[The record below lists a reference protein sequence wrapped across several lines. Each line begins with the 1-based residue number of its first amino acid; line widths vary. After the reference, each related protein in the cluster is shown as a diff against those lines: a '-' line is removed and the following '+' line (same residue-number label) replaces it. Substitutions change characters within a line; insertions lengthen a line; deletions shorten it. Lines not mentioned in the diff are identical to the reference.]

1 MCGELFGHEAST
13 CCNRS
18 EKRFTHA
25 VTWPHMAAHTHTHTH
40 TRIQTQRR
48 TCKSTQALHT
58 HTPAVSLID
67 RLQERNIYT
76 HTHSLSVNTS
86 LRLVGGKHS
95 PASDFS
101 LDHVQGSGRNVLI
114 ASAFVHTHTQPDTAF
129 LSDKPHTLY
138 FTGGCSCTCKYIL
151 LTVKFSSD
159 HFCNTSEE

>member
-1 MCGELFGHEAST
+1 MYMCVSQTVFTSVSELTRGFFLLFSLTHTHTHTRVGYVYVCGELFGHEAST

-18 EKRFTHA
+18 EKCFTHA
-25 VTWPHMAAHTHTHTH
+25 VTWPHTHTHTH

-114 ASAFVHTHTQPDTAF
+114 ASAFVHTHT
-129 LSDKPHTLY
+129 HT
-138 FTGGCSCTCKYIL
+138 T
-151 LTVKFSSD
+151 
-159 HFCNTSEE
+159 